1 MKLSTKNFGEIEI
14 DDKKIINFIDGIPG
28 FDDQKEFIIID
39 NPNEEVPFKWLQ
51 SLDDTGLAFIIINPF
66 LFKPDYVF
74 DIPEQALKKL
84 KIKEEADVVVYSI
97 VNIPDD
103 ITKMTAN
110 LLGPVIINTKEM
122 LGKQIVL
129 DDNRY
134 TTKHFILEKAKAK
147 GKEE

>member
-1 MKLSTKNFGEIEI
+1 MKLSTKHSGDIEI
-14 DDKKIINFIDGIPG
+14 NENKIINFLDGLPG
-28 FDDQKEFIIID
+28 FDDQKRFIIID
-39 NPNEEVPFKWLQ
+39 NSDEKVPFKWLQ
-51 SLDDTGLAFIIINPF
+51 SLDDANLAFIIINPF
-66 LFKPDYVF
+66 LFKNDYEF
-74 DIPEQALKKL
+74 DIPEYIIEKL
-84 KIKEEADVVVYSI
+84 KIKEEKDVIVYSI
-97 VNIPDD
+97 VLIPED

-134 TTKHFILEKAKAK
+134 KTKHFILEEAKAK